1 MAGET
6 VRAVLGNLA
15 AGSELAFTRVSSRGI
30 SETSPSPFRLAESS
44 PSFSRIRTS
53 LRPRQ
58 RLKTHGCGAPLFDR
72 VHFRMRHHCRYTKND

>member
-6 VRAVLGNLA
+6 VRTVLGNLA
-15 AGSELAFTRVSSRGI
+15 AGSELAFTRVSSRDI
-30 SETSPSPFRLAESS
+30 SESSISPFRRPESTAS
-44 PSFSRIRTS
+44 PSRIRTS

-58 RLKTHGCGAPLFDR
+58 RLKTHSCGAPLFDR